1 MSELTGVCVPVCTVF
16 DESGQKIDDGRYL
29 AHVDRM
35 LDAGVDI
42 VLPCGG
48 TGEFAYLRPE
58 EKRHLIDITGKHVQ
72 GKAKMLAQTSAI
84 YLEDTLEATRHA
96 VDHGA
101 DAVMVLPPYFEGPDA
116 RGVMAHYEAV
126 AQASAV
132 PVMVYNIPVHSG
144 FDVTPEM
151 FADLLKID
159 GIEYIKDST
168 GDFVRIQQLIET
180 GGKVFNGGDPIT
192 YPALVAGCVGCV
204 WGSVNFLPEA
214 AVSLFRAVSGGD
226 LSTGAALW
234 KSLLRSQLFVWSHV
248 YNASVKAAANH
259 LGFDVGACRPP
270 VLPLTSGETA
280 ELFETLESIRSL

>member
-35 LDAGVDI
+35 LDAGVD
-42 VLPCGG
+42 
-48 TGEFAYLRPE
+48 
-58 EKRHLIDITGKHVQ
+58 
-72 GKAKMLAQTSAI
+72 
-84 YLEDTLEATRHA
+84 
-96 VDHGA
+96 
-101 DAVMVLPPYFEGPDA
+101 
-116 RGVMAHYEAV
+116 
-126 AQASAV
+126 
-132 PVMVYNIPVHSG
+132 
-144 FDVTPEM
+144 
-151 FADLLKID
+151 
-159 GIEYIKDST
+159 KDST

-280 ELFETLESIRSL
+280 ELFDTLESIRSL